1 MDVRDL
7 VQAKAR
13 AARDAARALALCP
26 TKIKNDALVQMAH
39 GLVEKA
45 GSLLEANRADVEG
58 AQGGGATR
66 ASLDRLTLTES
77 RLEEMAQ
84 GLREIAALPDPV
96 GTVVEVWGRPNGIE
110 ISRVRVPLGVV
121 GFIYE
126 SRPNVTADAAGLCV
140 KSGNAVILRGGS
152 EAIDSNTM
160 IAAVLAKA
168 VEKAGGP
175 ADAIQFIETTDRE
188 AVAALL
194 ELGGLV
200 DLIIPRGGEEFVR
213 WVAER
218 SRIPVL
224 KHDKG
229 LVHVF
234 VDASADPAMA
244 AQIVVNAK
252 AQRPGV
258 CNALET
264 LLVHREIAPRLLPAL
279 AARLAEAGVEG
290 RGRRPGQCVHAARGR
305 LAVRHGRRDGDLDL
319 ARPRARP
326 RRRPRADDDEVRRGR
341 RRTGEGVGSA
351 CSRRRTRL
359 GSHGGLR
366 RVVQPDP
373 LRTPPSRRRGARG
386 PRPRPDPLRAGRP
399 PPAQV
404 ACVLGPGGGSLRDGR
419 AGGGGTP
426 EVRGL
431 RPRAAPRGAVVHGRH
446 ARGAPHPAR
455 GPVPPRGLGDV
466 SRPPDVARAAADR
479 PPRPDRRRAPGGER
493 LRPRER
499 RGAEGGAR
507 DRRRTADRARDVP
520 PDLGLRPEAPCARGA
535 VRGLPAAR
543 VGHRVHPGEAAV
555 SDRRGVTRLTAER
568 KVRRAA
574 RAALDKRAT
583 DLIVLDVQGLSSV
596 TDYFLVCN
604 GKSTTH
610 METITDAIR
619 DELKRE
625 GVRPLHAEGV
635 PASGWI
641 LLDYGD
647 VLVHV
652 FLEET
657 RAYYALERLWG
668 DAPAVSLDGS

>member
-45 GSLLEANRADVEG
+45 GSLLEANRADVERARG
-58 AQGGGATR
+58 RGATR
-66 ASLDRLTLTES
+66 AFLDRLTLTES

-96 GTVVEVWGRPNGIE
+96 GTVVEVWRRPNGIE

-279 AARLAEAGVEG
+279 AARLAEAGVEV
-290 RGRRPGQCVHAARGR
+290 RGCPRTCALVPSTRPATDADWDTEYLDLI
-305 LAVRHGRRDGDLDL
+305 LAVLVVDDLDAAITHIHRHGTGLAEAIVTNDLGHARRFT
-319 ARPRARP
+319 R
-326 RRRPRADDDEVRRGR
+326 EVDAAA
-341 RRTGEGVGSA
+341 VLVNAS
-351 CSRRRTRL
+351 TRL
-359 GSHGGLR
+359 VDGSQFGMGAEMGISTS
-366 RVVQPDP
+366 RV
-373 LRTPPSRRRGARG
+373 
-386 PRPRPDPLRAGRP
+386 
-399 PPAQV
+399 
-404 ACVLGPGGGSLRDGR
+404 
-419 AGGGGTP
+419 
-426 EVRGL
+426 
-431 RPRAAPRGAVVHGRH
+431 H
-446 ARGAPHPAR
+446 AR
-455 GPVPPRGLGDV
+455 GPV
-466 SRPPDVARAAADR
+466 
-479 PPRPDRRRAPGGER
+479 
-493 LRPRER
+493 
-499 RGAEGGAR
+499 
-507 DRRRTADRARDVP
+507 
-520 PDLGLRPEAPCARGA
+520 
-535 VRGLPAAR
+535 
-543 VGHRVHPGEAAV
+543 
-555 SDRRGVTRLTAER
+555 
-568 KVRRAA
+568 
-574 RAALDKRAT
+574 
-583 DLIVLDVQGLSSV
+583 
-596 TDYFLVCN
+596 
-604 GKSTTH
+604 
-610 METITDAIR
+610 
-619 DELKRE
+619 
-625 GVRPLHAEGV
+625 GVRELTTTKFV
-635 PASGWI
+635 VV
-641 LLDYGD
+641 GD
-647 VLVHV
+647 GQVR
-652 FLEET
+652 E
-657 RAYYALERLWG
+657 
-668 DAPAVSLDGS
+668 